1 MRKKV
6 CTIKE
11 IWSRNCTLGGLGD
24 APLLPKLYRLFV
36 VMEYNDGNP
45 INPVWVVWVLVA
57 VDSPPCPDAVGS
69 APPPPPP
76 NPPRPPSSSFVGKVT
91 AQSHI
96 LGERDPLA
104 LNCFFFFTQ

>member
-36 VMEYNDGNP
+36 VMEKYDGNP
-45 INPVWVVWVLVA
+45 INAVWVVWVLVV

-76 NPPRPPSSSFVGKVT
+76 NPPRPPPPPPS
-91 AQSHI
+91 
-96 LGERDPLA
+96 LERSLLKATHWARETPLH
-104 LNCFFFFTQ
+104 